1 MKPYLPNFCKPT
13 ESKNEKQAKKLSSLA
28 ANFSENINT
37 YGSKSINLER
47 LYALNQN

>member
-1 MKPYLPNFCKPT
+1 MKPYLQHFRKPT
-13 ESKNEKQAKKLSSLA
+13 QSESEKQAKKLSTLA
-28 ANFSENINT
+28 ANFSEKINS